1 MKLKKFLVLGTV
13 IALGTSGLSGFTYVP
28 GFSPKKVSAASISY
42 NHNHAGYKCY
52 KITTYMPASKV
63 KTLVSQGNKI
73 TNATNWAAAL
83 GGAYKGWIGALSFVY
98 GQNVQAQL
106 APFRAAA
113 KKSKGVEYSYI
124 YHDSLYTTASY
135 SSNYSFTAK

>member
-52 KITTYMPASKV
+52 KITT
-63 KTLVSQGNKI
+63 I
-73 TNATNWAAAL
+73 C
-83 GGAYKGWIGALSFVY
+83 
-98 GQNVQAQL
+98 QL
-106 APFRAAA
+106 Q
-113 KKSKGVEYSYI
+113 K
-124 YHDSLYTTASY
+124 
-135 SSNYSFTAK
+135 